1 MDVSGDSRDAL
12 LEAAIERLSEPGA
25 LEDAQRTVSQNTPGL
40 QRILARALEE
50 GGWFDGAHDQAVRS
64 ALAEIDAVARERA
77 VRTLV
82 AEETRVGMF
91 VGVTVGLELAR
102 LLAEPADANNEG
114 EATR

>member
-1 MDVSGDSRDAL
+1 MDGAGENTDAL
-12 LEAAIERLSEPGA
+12 LDAAIERLSEPGR

-64 ALAEIDAVARERA
+64 ALAEVDEVARERA
-77 VRTLV
+77 IRTLL

-102 LLAEPADANNEG
+102 LLAEPLDDKNEG
-114 EATR
+114 ETIR